1 MAVGE
6 FPDDEEG
13 QGDRRDQRA
22 ADDEVR
28 LEPVQVVALVEDDL
42 QGADA
47 DHQGD
52 QADVVHRRLLD
63 HHRACLQLLV
73 DDESGEQ
80 ADRHVDEEDPRPA
93 VVVGDPAAEDR
104 PGDRRHHRDHREQ
117 GQGHAALRRW
127 VDGDQQGLGD
137 RIQRPGD
144 EALQGAEADQRR
156 HRLGDAAEERGEYE
170 QQRGG
175 DEQAHL
181 ADPPGQ
187 PAGQRQGDGVAHG
200 ERGDHPGALF
210 RTHPEVTGDGRQGD
224 VGDGG
229 VEHLHESR
237 QGQADGRH
245 HQAGRGEAA
254 AFAHAGGL
262 NAGRS
267 CRGLRRGWLRSGVR
281 SACRPRPVAAGR
293 HRWRTALRAV
303 AAGPGP
309 GRSGRADRP

>member
-1 MAVGE
+1 MEISRVWVIGYSGPATK
-6 FPDDEEG
+6 PCKARKPTREG
-13 QGDRRDQRA
+13 IDWAMPQRNEASTNSSAAAMNRR
-22 ADDEVR
+22 
-28 LEPVQVVALVEDDL
+28 
-42 QGADA
+42 
-47 DHQGD
+47 
-52 QADVVHRRLLD
+52 
-63 HHRACLQLLV
+63 
-73 DDESGEQ
+73 
-80 ADRHVDEEDPRPA
+80 
-93 VVVGDPAAEDR
+93 
-104 PGDRRHHRDHREQ
+104 
-117 GQGHAALRRW
+117 
-127 VDGDQQGLGD
+127 
-137 RIQRPGD
+137 
-144 EALQGAEADQRR
+144 
-156 HRLGDAAEERGEYE
+156 
-170 QQRGG
+170 
-175 DEQAHL
+175 
-181 ADPPGQ
+181 Q

-229 VEHLHESR
+229 IEHLHESR

-309 GRSGRADRP
+309 GRSGRAGRP